1 VAGIGQAWGV
11 SVTVPSTRAPVE
23 SGRAQRRILRVL
35 VVTQMLG
42 GVGTAT
48 GLSVGALLVA
58 RLAGGPGLSGLAQS
72 AVAVGGA
79 LLAVPVTRLMQVRGR
94 RPGLACGYTVG
105 LLGGA
110 AVVTATAFQ
119 SVPLAIAG
127 MFLFGGGITANLQA
141 RYTAVDL
148 APPGRR
154 ARHLSL
160 VVWAT
165 TVGAVAG
172 PNLAAPADRLVRPTG
187 LPALTGPY
195 VVSVAAFLLAVG
207 LILALLRPDPL
218 LLARRLAAQGDRPGP
233 GEVAV
238 PVGTGSLDEASG
250 PRPEPVGVAPGPT
263 PTWRGA
269 VATSVAELSRN
280 RTARLGMSAVAT
292 GHAVMLAVMVMTPV
306 HLDTMLTGGGH
317 ADVLAVVGIVISLHV
332 AGMYALSPLV
342 GYASDRY
349 GRRSV
354 ILTGALL
361 LVIACAVAGTAG
373 HDTVRLSVGL
383 FLLGVGWSC
392 TMVAG
397 STMLTESV
405 PGEVRP
411 SVQGFGDLAMGLA
424 GAFAGALSGV
434 VLQWAGYPALALAAA
449 LITVPLMWGVVRTPP
464 ERAQA

>member
-1 VAGIGQAWGV
+1 MPITAPG
-11 SVTVPSTRAPVE
+11 TRAPTAPGQV
-23 SGRAQRRILRVL
+23 QRRILRVL

-58 RLAGGPGLSGLAQS
+58 RLAGGPGVSGFAQS

-79 LLAVPVTRLMQVRGR
+79 LLAVPVTRLMRVRGR
-94 RPGLACGYTVG
+94 RPGLVCGYTVG

-110 AVVTATAFQ
+110 IVVGATGFG
-119 SVPLAIAG
+119 SVPLAIVG

-148 APPGRR
+148 APPARR

-172 PNLAAPADRLVRPTG
+172 PNLAAPADRLARPVG
-187 LPALTGPY
+187 LPALTGPFL
-195 VVSVAAFLLAVG
+195 VSGVAFLLAVG
-207 LILALLRPDPL
+207 LILAFLRPDPL
-218 LLARRLAAQGDRPGP
+218 LLANRLAAGGNGYEPDQG
-233 GEVAV
+233 VT
-238 PVGTGSLDEASG
+238 PVGTGQDPVASG
-250 PRPEPVGVAPGPT
+250 SLPEPVGVASGPGPA
-263 PTWRGA
+263 WRGT
-269 VATSVAELSRN
+269 VATSIAELSRN
-280 RTARLGMSAVAT
+280 RTARVGMSAVAA

-306 HLDTMLTGGGH
+306 HIDTMLSGGH

-354 ILTGALL
+354 ILAGALL
-361 LVIACAVAGTAG
+361 LAGSCALAGTAG
-373 HDTVRLSVGL
+373 HDTVRLSMGL

-405 PGEVRP
+405 PDEIRP

-424 GAFAGALSGV
+424 GALAGALSGL
-434 VLQWAGYPALALAAA
+434 VLQWAGYPALALVAV
-449 LITVPLMWGVVRTPP
+449 LLTVPLMWGIIRMHPG
-464 ERAQA
+464 RAQA

>member
-1 VAGIGQAWGV
+1 M
-11 SVTVPSTRAPVE
+11 
-23 SGRAQRRILRVL
+23 
-35 VVTQMLG
+35 VTQVLG

-58 RLAGGPGLSGLAQS
+58 RLAGGPGVSGFAQS

-79 LLAVPVTRLMQVRGR
+79 LLAVPVTRLMRVRGR
-94 RPGLACGYTVG
+94 RPGLVTGYGIG
-105 LLGGA
+105 LVGGA
-110 AVVTATAFQ
+110 TVVTATGFG
-119 SVPLAIAG
+119 SVPLAIVG
-127 MFLFGGGITANLQA
+127 MFMFGGGITANLQA

-148 APPGRR
+148 APPARR

-172 PNLAAPADRLVRPTG
+172 PNLAAPADRLARPVG
-187 LPALTGPY
+187 LPALTGPFL
-195 VVSVAAFLLAVG
+195 VSGVAFLLAGG
-207 LILALLRPDPL
+207 LILAFLRPDPL
-218 LLARRLAAQGDRPGP
+218 LLAYRLAAGENLSEPDQGVP
-233 GEVAV
+233 
-238 PVGTGSLDEASG
+238 PVGVGPAAVASGSL
-250 PRPEPVGVAPGPT
+250 PEPVGVAAGAVPA
-263 PTWRGA
+263 WRGT

-280 RTARLGMSAVAT
+280 RTARLGISAVAT

-306 HLDTMLTGGGH
+306 HIDTMLSGGH

-354 ILTGALL
+354 ILAGALL
-361 LVIACAVAGTAG
+361 LAGACVLAGTAE
-373 HDTVRLSVGL
+373 HDTVRLSMGL

-405 PGEVRP
+405 PDEIRP

-424 GAFAGALSGV
+424 GALAGALSGL
-434 VLQWAGYPALALAAA
+434 VLQWAGYPALALVA
-449 LITVPLMWGVVRTPP
+449 LLLTVPLLWGVVRMHPG
-464 ERAQA
+464 RAQA

>member
-1 VAGIGQAWGV
+1 MPITASGV
-11 SVTVPSTRAPVE
+11 RAPTVPGQV
-23 SGRAQRRILRVL
+23 QRRILRVL
-35 VVTQMLG
+35 VVTQVLG

-58 RLAGGPGLSGLAQS
+58 RLAGGPGMSGFAQS

-79 LLAVPVTRLMQVRGR
+79 LLAVPVTRLMRARGR
-94 RPGLACGYTVG
+94 RPGLVCGYAVG

-110 AVVTATAFQ
+110 VVVTATGLG
-119 SVPLAIAG
+119 SVPLAIVG

-148 APPGRR
+148 APPARR

-172 PNLAAPADRLVRPTG
+172 PNLAAPADRLARPVG
-187 LPALTGPY
+187 LPALTGPFL
-195 VVSVAAFLLAVG
+195 VSGVAFLLASG
-207 LILALLRPDPL
+207 LILAFLRPDPL
-218 LLARRLAAQGDRPGP
+218 LLAYRLAAGGNGSESHRG
-233 GEVAV
+233 VT
-238 PVGTGSLDEASG
+238 PVGTGPQPAAVASG
-250 PRPEPVGVAPGPT
+250 SLPEPVGVAAGPGPA
-263 PTWRGA
+263 WRGT
-269 VATSVAELSRN
+269 VATSIAELSGN
-280 RTARLGMSAVAT
+280 RTARLGMSAVAA

-306 HLDTMLTGGGH
+306 HIDTMLSGGH

-354 ILTGALL
+354 ILAGALL
-361 LVIACAVAGTAG
+361 LAGACALAGTAG
-373 HDTVRLSVGL
+373 HDTVRLSMGL

-405 PGEVRP
+405 PDEIRP

-424 GAFAGALSGV
+424 GALAGALSGL
-434 VLQWAGYPALALAAA
+434 VLQWAGYPALALGAV
-449 LITVPLMWGVVRTPP
+449 LVTVPLMWGVVRMHPG
-464 ERAQA
+464 RAQA